1 MTVEKPKPKQLLR
14 PITTGAG
21 SAMNQSQCL
30 AITWNSLEAREKSR
44 VRGAIGFVFDSH
56 WLKNWLESFKPITKR
71 SMQSQS
77 RNYFRQSFENCS
89 NDISLIPLGLVH
101 SNRDSARKASEAG
114 DISSRELTHPL
125 GLKKKKRRN
134 ATFIYSLYHFIYVFF
149 YFIILISIVSMFW
162 MWMSECDRDACWIWF
177 TCRFFFTSEFQNC
190 GYTTARRKKW
200 AKGPLTCLARV
211 IFI

>member
-21 SAMNQSQCL
+21 SAMNQSQFL
-30 AITWNSLEAREKSR
+30 AITCNSLEAREKSR

-77 RNYFRQSFENCS
+77 RYYFRQSFENCS

-101 SNRDSARKASEAG
+101 SNRDSARKASEAD
-114 DISSRELTHPL
+114 DISSREVTHPL
-125 GLKKKKRRN
+125 GLK
-134 ATFIYSLYHFIYVFF
+134 
-149 YFIILISIVSMFW
+149 
-162 MWMSECDRDACWIWF
+162 
-177 TCRFFFTSEFQNC
+177 
-190 GYTTARRKKW
+190 RKKDEMQH
-200 AKGPLTCLARV
+200 L
-211 IFI
+211 FIPYIIIYMYFLFYYFNLHSINVLNVNV